1 MLRWSTNKAVSGH
14 HFVFNCLTQKLVDKH
29 PITCN
34 SDQTQSRWQQ
44 LSPKPASPARNNSH
58 AIPRYPRASIFSPS
72 NLGCEVFLQAFAGV
86 MMVGLKLLSSVARL
100 QWWSER
106 PSPRHSKMPERHET
120 STSRWIQFFELLVH
134 LLCHTWDWEPCS
146 ISVSMHAHGF
156 VKHWRQGN
164 ACWANHPATC
174 FHTSSATHYMQHPHF
189 WQPSPCSSCW
199 KKTIQSKK
207 HMKRLQNTPKSIP
220 VVPHKA
226 VAEVSE

>member
-14 HFVFNCLTQKLVDKH
+14 HLVSNCLTQKLVNKH
-29 PITCN
+29 PI
-34 SDQTQSRWQQ
+34 
-44 LSPKPASPARNNSH
+44 
-58 AIPRYPRASIFSPS
+58 PRDPRASIFSPS

-86 MMVGLKLLSSVARL
+86 MMVGLKLLSSARRNML

-106 PSPRHSKMPERHET
+106 PSPRHSKMLERHET
-120 STSRWIQFFELLVH
+120 WTSRWIQFFELLVH

-146 ISVSMHAHGF
+146 ISVSMHVHGF

-174 FHTSSATHYMQHPHF
+174 FHTSSATHYMQHLHF

-199 KKTIQSKK
+199 KKTTQWEKKWNNSKI
-207 HMKRLQNTPKSIP
+207 LQNQY
-220 VVPHKA
+220 
-226 VAEVSE
+226 